1 MQISKNK
8 KSPVKIIALL
18 VALLLGGGLVY
29 AYFATDV
36 FSDKPA
42 TDSDSDTSENT
53 GINLDPPT
61 DEGVEDSQS
70 AKERLLDEGEE
81 GADEPD
87 APNTESTGEVNK
99 KPVTIGI
106 SFADIIDN
114 QLEIRAFSPTV
125 ISGSGTCTATI
136 SKQGSQSITEES
148 PAFID
153 ASSTICQPIYI
164 PKSRLSAGSWN
175 VEVTYSSP
183 THKGSSGP
191 TKIEVQ

>member
-8 KSPVKIIALL
+8 KSPVKIITLL
-18 VALLLGGGLVY
+18 VALLLGAGFVY
-29 AYFATDV
+29 AYFATDI
-36 FSDKPA
+36 FSEESTA
-42 TDSDSDTSENT
+42 DSDTPEDI

-61 DEGVEDSQS
+61 EDEIKDGQN
-70 AKERLLDEGEE
+70 AKERLLDEGEKD
-81 GADEPD
+81 ASEPGT
-87 APNTESTGEVNK
+87 PNPDSTSEANK

-106 SFADIIDN
+106 SFAGIVDD
-114 QLEIRAFSPTV
+114 QLEVRAFSPTI
-125 ISGSGTCTATI
+125 ISGSGTCTAVI
-136 SKQGSQSITEES
+136 SKQGSPSVTEES

-153 ASSTICQPIYI
+153 ASSTICRPIYI
-164 PKSRLSAGSWN
+164 PKSKLSAGSWN

>member
-8 KSPVKIIALL
+8 KSPVKIITLL
-18 VALLLGGGLVY
+18 VALLLGAGFAY
-29 AYFATDV
+29 TYFATDI
-36 FSDKPA
+36 FSDNS
-42 TDSDSDTSENT
+42 TTDTSASEDV
-53 GINLDPPT
+53 GVNLDPLT
-61 DEGVEDSQS
+61 EDEIKEGQN
-70 AKERLLDEGEE
+70 AKERLLDEGEKD
-81 GADEPD
+81 ASEPGTSN
-87 APNTESTGEVNK
+87 PESTSEASK
-99 KPVTIGI
+99 KSVTIGI
-106 SFADIIDN
+106 SFAGIVDD
-114 QLEIRAFSPTV
+114 QLEVRAFSPTI

-136 SKQGSQSITEES
+136 SKQGSKSITEES

-164 PKSRLSAGSWN
+164 PKSKLSVGSWN